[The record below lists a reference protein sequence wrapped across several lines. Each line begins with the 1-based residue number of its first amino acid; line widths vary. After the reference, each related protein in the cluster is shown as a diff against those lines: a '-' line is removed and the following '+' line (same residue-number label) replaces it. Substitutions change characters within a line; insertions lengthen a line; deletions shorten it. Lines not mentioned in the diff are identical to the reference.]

1 MAKMRD
7 LCWFFWLDGRKECF
21 LYFGY
26 IFGVLEVGEM
36 GLGVGYVCSFK
47 LM

>member
-7 LCWFFWLDGRKECF
+7 LCWFFWLDGRKESF
-21 LYFGY
+21 LYYGSVFR
-26 IFGVLEVGEM
+26 VLEVGEM
-36 GLGVGYVCSFK
+36 VLGVGCVCSFK